1 MVTANC
7 YIISGPKPV
16 TWSVYYQPITLCHKS
31 YITCQS
37 ELMSSNHL
45 QTEEESYTIE
55 VPSGDSAVII
65 QAYTVFRL
73 IMYTQGVSKLS

>member
-7 YIISGPKPV
+7 CIISGPKPV

-31 YITCQS
+31 YFTCQS

-45 QTEEESYTIE
+45 QTEESYTIE
-55 VPSGDSAVII
+55 FPSGDSAVII
-65 QAYTVFRL
+65 QAYIV
-73 IMYTQGVSKLS
+73 YTQGVS